1 MGNRSK
7 LNSGYVLLIGG
18 QCSSSNADLYE
29 CEELS
34 PSSAEESEGGQST
47 LSSRRVRQ
55 DDIVSTGANL

>member
-7 LNSGYVLLIGG
+7 LNSGFVLLIGG
-18 QCSSSNADLYE
+18 QCFNVDLYE

-47 LSSRRVRQ
+47 LSSRRARQ

>member
-1 MGNRSK
+1 M
-7 LNSGYVLLIGG
+7 SGFVLLIRG
-18 QCSSSNADLYE
+18 QCFNVDLYE

-55 DDIVSTGANL
+55 DDMVSTGANL